1 MYVLFGLHDLCG
13 TGGYVGGLMCLY
25 LFVHTLILM
34 NSYSSNV
41 WHLATGHSNMPDAV
55 LSLVISDMISLFVT
69 SEFLHSLDLFT
80 V

>member
-25 LFVHTLILM
+25 LFVHTLILV
-34 NSYSSNV
+34 NSYSFNV

-55 LSLVISDMISLFVT
+55 LSLVIRIC
-69 SEFLHSLDLFT
+69 
-80 V
+80 